1 MQNNPATLLSKKETN
16 ALAADEV
23 VSNQKTILSHQDEIL
38 KNQKTIIENQGII
51 KGNQDKLEEILK
63 NQGKILSLLQK

>member
-1 MQNNPATLLSKKETN
+1 MLSKRRPK

-23 VSNQKTILSHQDEIL
+23 VSNQKTILAHQDEIL
-38 KNQKTIIENQGII
+38 KNQKTIIDNQTII

-63 NQGKILSLLQK
+63 NQDKILSLLQK